1 MHRGCDVESLLRLSV
16 LVDYPPDSHDSAWD
30 TTESVSEAKLK
41 YRYAE
46 LVSMADGT
54 PRDSSCSQSNN
65 DTLSAGYPPGPFAR
79 RFSRIR
85 QRQGACARPSQK
97 VNNGYIRVRSCQIHS
112 RNAPKHH
119 SLALIPSTPRAYPR
133 SLDRSSILKHS
144 HRKPHTLLPTLPHHS
159 TARTPC
165 TNHIRTRNLLH
176 RRRRRRRVILPRARQ

>member
-1 MHRGCDVESLLRLSV
+1 MIHVLSSRDNHRSPRCCRGRSTPQPNAWGTRCIVVAEIEGLRDTTTTV
-16 LVDYPPDSHDSAWD
+16 PVDCPADSHDSAWD

-54 PRDSSCSQSNN
+54 PRNSSCSQSNN

-97 VNNGYIRVRSCQIHS
+97 RNKGYIRVRSCKIHT
-112 RNAPKHH
+112 RNAPRYN
-119 SLALIPSTPRAYPR
+119 SPTLIPIVPLS
-133 SLDRSSILKHS
+133 
-144 HRKPHTLLPTLPHHS
+144 LPTLPRP
-159 TARTPC
+159 ALNP
-165 TNHIRTRNLLH
+165 
-176 RRRRRRRVILPRARQ
+176 